1 MNRRYRLTSSTD
13 FKRVRREGK
22 SYAHPL
28 AVLVA
33 CVNDQRITRF
43 GFTAGRTVGNA
54 VIRNRAKR
62 LMRETA
68 RGQMPIKPGWD
79 VILIARPALPNAEWK
94 DIQHAISGL
103 LRRAG
108 LLEENHDRSS

>member
-28 AVLVA
+28 AILVS
-33 CVNDQRITRF
+33 CVNDKRMTRF

-54 VIRNRAKR
+54 VVRNRAKR
-62 LMRETA
+62 LMREA
-68 RGQMPIKPGWD
+68 VREQRLIKPGWD
-79 VILIARPALPNAEWK
+79 VVLIARPALPNAEWK
-94 DIQHAISGL
+94 VIQDAISGL
-103 LRRAG
+103 LRRAD
-108 LLEENHDRSS
+108 LFEENHDRSS